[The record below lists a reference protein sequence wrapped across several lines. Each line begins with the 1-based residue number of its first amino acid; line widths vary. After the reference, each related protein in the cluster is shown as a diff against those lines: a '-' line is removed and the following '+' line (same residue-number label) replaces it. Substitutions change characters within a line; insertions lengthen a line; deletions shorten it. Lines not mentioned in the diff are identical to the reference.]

1 MVGSNLGE
9 VGLMGGS
16 VVSRTSQQ
24 TLLQQSVW
32 DSGEGDS

>member
-9 VGLMGGS
+9 VGLMGGG
-16 VVSRTSQQ
+16 VVTRKSQQ

-32 DSGEGDS
+32 DSGEGGS